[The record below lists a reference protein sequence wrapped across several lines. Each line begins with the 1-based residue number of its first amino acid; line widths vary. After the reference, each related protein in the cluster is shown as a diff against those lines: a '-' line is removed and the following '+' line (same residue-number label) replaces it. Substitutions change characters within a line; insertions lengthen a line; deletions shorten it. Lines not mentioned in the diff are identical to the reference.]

1 MRVRIGVADSAK
13 TIEIDVDDMK
23 SFKKTVVDSVKS
35 GEIAWFTDSKGHEVG
50 VPAGR
55 ISYVEIEAD
64 DSGRR
69 VGFGPAV

>member
-1 MRVRIGVADSAK
+1 VKVRIGVADSAK

-23 SFKKTVVDSVKS
+23 SFKKAVVDSVKS
-35 GEIAWFTDSKGHEVG
+35 GEIAWFTDSKGREVG

-64 DSGRR
+64 DSARR
-69 VGFGPAV
+69 VGFGPAD